1 MATGPWGCEKS
12 CPKLSPRSSEG
23 TPERLFNCGGFCGNT
38 GRVYTTLTAQAQAPG
53 VGTAV
58 GMDVLREQNSP
69 VCQEPAG
76 PQSPFL
82 GARAVQGRAMPWET
96 FRPQHKLSENTLFP
110 PFFLTFYPKQRL

>member
-1 MATGPWGCEKS
+1 METQAVFTQHSQLRHGPPAWGQQWGWMSRGSKH
-12 CPKLSPRSSEG
+12 
-23 TPERLFNCGGFCGNT
+23 
-38 GRVYTTLTAQAQAPG
+38 
-53 VGTAV
+53 
-58 GMDVLREQNSP
+58 SP

-76 PQSPFL
+76 PQSLFL